1 MEKIFNK
8 LVAIEPVHLLPE
20 AEEELKK
27 LAHEVILHRDTPRSQ
42 EEVAERIGD
51 ADAVMVS
58 FITPIERETIEN
70 APSLRY
76 IGMCCSL
83 YDENSANVD
92 IAAARSRGIVVKGI
106 RDYGDPGVL
115 EFVISELVQLFH
127 GYAGRMWRDGPREL
141 TGLKVGIIGM
151 GVTGRLL
158 SDGFKLF
165 GAERYYYSRTRKADV
180 EADGVEYREL
190 NELLG
195 ECEVICACVN
205 KNNILLHKE
214 QFETLGNRKILVST
228 VGSPVFDMEP
238 FKEFLEGDNYFLC
251 DMLGSLGDLELLNHP
266 NVRCTGR
273 ASGVTSQAKVR
284 LSEKVLT
291 NIKTALKEINLN

>member
-1 MEKIFNK
+1 MKKIFK
-8 LVAIEPVHLLPE
+8 KIVAIEPVHLLPQ
-20 AEEELKK
+20 AEKELHEF
-27 LAHEVILHRDTPRSQ
+27 AHEVVLHRDTPQSQ
-42 EEVAERIGD
+42 EQVAQRIGD
-51 ADAVMVS
+51 ADAVLVS
-58 FITPIERETIEN
+58 FITPIERKTIEN

-92 IAAARSRGIVVKGI
+92 IAAARSKGVIVKGI

-127 GYAGRMWRDGPREL
+127 GYGGRMWDEVPREL

-165 GAERYYYSRTRKADV
+165 GAQCHYYSRTRKADV

-190 NELLG
+190 NDLLS

-214 QFETLGNRKILVST
+214 QFEALGHRKILVST

-273 ASGVTSQAKVR
+273 ASGVTAQAKVR

-291 NIKTALKEINLN
+291 NIKAALQEINPN